1 MPAPGD
7 AFVDVQ
13 VKMLL
18 DDIPENGMLLLGQ
31 VLSLLPQLRVS
42 VTAHPHGE
50 LRGPEVLHQLAAS
63 HVLSLG
69 DVGQLLG
76 VLLVERLL
84 LRPKLFDVGL
94 GLGFVAVVDELE
106 VHVDKNWVENQ
117 GQLVA
122 VEVKRG
128 VHEALVETGR
138 VWSRLISTS
147 MQAVLPLRIFFGFFG
162 GYHCI

>member
-1 MPAPGD
+1 M
-7 AFVDVQ
+7 
-13 VKMLL
+13 
-18 DDIPENGMLLLGQ
+18 
-31 VLSLLPQLRVS
+31 
-42 VTAHPHGE
+42 
-50 LRGPEVLHQLAAS
+50 
-63 HVLSLG
+63 LSLG
-69 DVGQLLG
+69 DVGQFLD

-84 LRPKLFDVGL
+84 LRPKLLDVGL

-147 MQAVLPLRIFFGFFG
+147 MQAVLPLRNFFGFFG